1 MNCPY
6 RYISHNCC
14 KNLYYVDKY
23 KLSLIDGAM
32 FTMRYAYAGFFMSQ
46 GSTPYAIL
54 INDKKRKL
62 NILL

>member
-6 RYISHNCC
+6 RYILRNLC
-14 KNLYYVDKY
+14 NLLYYVDKY

-32 FTMRYAYAGFFMSQ
+32 FAMGYAYAGFFMSQ
-46 GSTPYAIL
+46 GNTPYAIL
-54 INDKKRKL
+54 INDNKRKI